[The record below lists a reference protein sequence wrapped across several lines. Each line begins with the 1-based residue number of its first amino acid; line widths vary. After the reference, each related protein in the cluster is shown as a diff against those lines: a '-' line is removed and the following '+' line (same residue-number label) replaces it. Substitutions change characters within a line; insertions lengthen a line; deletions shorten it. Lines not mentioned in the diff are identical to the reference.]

1 MFTQARL
8 AARRV
13 PTLARGMADAKKP
26 KNPPAFNWLGDPGTY
41 PVIMVIVG
49 ASALAAFKLGY
60 DAIVKPETHFMKST
74 RGTVDYVE
82 NDYFPDRTELNQKHM
97 DAYKASQKN

>member
-1 MFTQARL
+1 MSNDTHIHTHHSRSTHTHTHTHTHTPLRRL
-8 AARRV
+8 S
-13 PTLARGMADAKKP
+13 
-26 KNPPAFNWLGDPGTY
+26 Y

-60 DAIVKPETHFMKST
+60 DAIVKPETHFAKST

-82 NDYFPDRTELNQKHM
+82 NDYFPDRTALNQKHM
-97 DAYKASQKN
+97 EAYKASQKN